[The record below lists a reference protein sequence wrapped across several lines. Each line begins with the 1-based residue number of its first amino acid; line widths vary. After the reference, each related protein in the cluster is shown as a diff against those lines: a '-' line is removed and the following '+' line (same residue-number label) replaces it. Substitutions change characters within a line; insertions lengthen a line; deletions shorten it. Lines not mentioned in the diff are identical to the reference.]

1 MPDGLQM
8 NEIVAAQ
15 QGQTPDQLA
24 ATAQSSTLPASI
36 APNFNSISS
45 TNLQSTPQVTLP
57 TPPPPSGNPNGLV
70 SSVNATQP
78 GLQNYISSLTPAPTA
93 ADTQNQSILD
103 SLSSLTGQD
112 TGKSQFQLQQ
122 EQANGVPALQ
132 KSLTD
137 LNGQITTGSAEYQ
150 QLVAQENQNLANL
163 GGNGSVETKAVLAAQ
178 HSGVTVAAEAQKAS
192 KAADLALLAAKA
204 QATSGNINTAL
215 TLAKNATDAK
225 YTPIEDNIK
234 VKQAQLAAIQPM
246 LDKEQKVTALAQQK
260 TLQDQADATAQKKAD
275 ETNIQQIAMQ
285 AAGNGASQGIITA
298 ITNAT
303 DPKVAL
309 ALATPYL
316 AKAQTQ
322 VVEVNGHSLLIDSQ
336 TGKTLQDLGTSNAI
350 IQANIAHSTSVSSS
364 SSTSIIDPAT
374 DAGVKAIIAANP
386 NQYGNAANA
395 IDAKYGA
402 GTASLYDS
410 QLQAVYNNKQ
420 NVNSVFA
427 GSSIPSIVAPY
438 LNTASTGVQYVDAS
452 TLQGTAAQ
460 KTQII
465 QAAQKAGLKI
475 ITNKNTAADLVNISD
490 AKAKLDT
497 IGTVFASIA
506 QPNAL
511 SRNLYGLGLTKFSTM
526 AQTNTQQAAAGALQS
541 VGLDILKAI
550 SGVQGFRGNQSAIQ
564 QITDHLPTIYDT
576 KDVVA
581 QKIDYINQLISDRE
595 NAALGTSTNQPQSS
609 TSNTSSSAPPTV
621 VPASQIP
628 PGYYQASDG
637 KFYKK

>member
-57 TPPPPSGNPNGLV
+57 PPPPPSGNPNGLV
-70 SSVNATQP
+70 SSVNSTLP
-78 GLQNYISSLTPAPTA
+78 GLQNTINSLTPAPTA

-103 SLSSLTGQD
+103 SISSLTSQD
-112 TGKSQFQLQQ
+112 TGKTAYELQQ
-122 EQANGVPALQ
+122 QQAGGVPGMQ
-132 KSLTD
+132 QQLTD
-137 LNGQITTGSAEYQ
+137 LNGQITTGNAEYQ
-150 QLVAQENQNLANL
+150 QLIAKNNQDMANL

-178 HSGVTVAAEAQKAS
+178 QSGVTRAAQATQAS
-192 KAADLALLAAKA
+192 KAADLALLAARA

-225 YTPIEDNIK
+225 YAPIEDGIK

-260 TLQDQADATAQKKAD
+260 LLQDQADATAQKKAD

-285 AAGNGASQGIITA
+285 AAGNGASQGIMTA

-309 ALATPYL
+309 QLATPYL

-350 IQANIAHSTSVSSS
+350 IQANIAHSASASASGSSS
-364 SSTSIIDPAT
+364 IVDPAT

-386 NQYGNAANA
+386 NEYGNAANA

-402 GTASLYDS
+402 GTASLYNS

-427 GSSIPSIVAPY
+427 SSSIPSIVAPY

-452 TLQGTAAQ
+452 TLKGTA
-460 KTQII
+460 TQQTEII
-465 QAAQKAGLKI
+465 KAAQKAGLKI